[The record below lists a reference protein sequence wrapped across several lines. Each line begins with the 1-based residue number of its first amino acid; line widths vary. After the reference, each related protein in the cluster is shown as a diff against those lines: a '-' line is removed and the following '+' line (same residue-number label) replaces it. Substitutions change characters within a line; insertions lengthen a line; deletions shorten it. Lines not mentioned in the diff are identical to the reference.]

1 MVVDAA
7 AGAALRARLVVGER
21 LGFLVEECGDHAFR
35 QASGNNGSEL
45 LHIREV
51 HLLVGSHMLRSTF
64 TSDFPPTDRQLAKL
78 TKKFR

>member
-45 LHIREV
+45 LHVREV
-51 HLLVGSHMLRSTF
+51 HLLVGSDLVRGTL
-64 TSDFPPTDRQLAKL
+64 TSDFTPSDGQLTKL
-78 TKKFR
+78 TKKLR